1 MKQIGIT
8 HNREMLPSSW
18 DSNDRQEE
26 MRKQMEQDFYDDVGL
41 IYIDTEGVIK
51 HLIKGEEDYE
61 ETRPET
67 EWKGPEPSWQENV

>member
-1 MKQIGIT
+1 
-8 HNREMLPSSW
+8 
-18 DSNDRQEE
+18 
-26 MRKQMEQDFYDDVGL
+26 MEQDFYDDVGL

-67 EWKGPEPSWQENV
+67 EWKGPEPSFQKNI